1 MPKHRLNKTLNAE
14 LGLELMMRDSLS
26 GMEEWVAM
34 TPYQPWLGEM
44 EIISIEC
51 PDLSALPCGP
61 KLTH

>member
-1 MPKHRLNKTLNAE
+1 MSKHQLNKTLDAD

-34 TPYQPWLGEM
+34 THYQPWLGEM
-44 EIISIEC
+44 EIISIGHS
-51 PDLSALPCGP
+51 DLNAFPYGP